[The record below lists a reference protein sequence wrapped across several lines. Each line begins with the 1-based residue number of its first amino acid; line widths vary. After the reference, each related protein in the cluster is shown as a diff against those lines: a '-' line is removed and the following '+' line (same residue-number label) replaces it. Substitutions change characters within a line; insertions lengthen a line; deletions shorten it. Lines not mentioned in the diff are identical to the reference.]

1 MVELMD
7 TLSVM
12 ILLTAFVLMASKR
25 FKSYI
30 RAFRLQSILIA
41 LTVGIMGAREYL
53 DEGRVDVL
61 FVCLLIVTLK
71 VVLIPRLMNRTY
83 AGIEKRV
90 EKDFIWNIPMLV
102 LVSSG
107 LVVFSY
113 FAVSDLEGMRE
124 GAGIMQMVNAVSLI
138 LIGLFFMIS
147 RKKAIGQI
155 IGFLVI
161 ENGLFT
167 TAVMT
172 THGMPLIVDLGIFVD
187 LITAVLIM
195 GVMVFRISERFESI
209 NLDKLNKLKG

>member
-41 LTVGIMGAREYL
+41 LTVGIMGAREYQ

-61 FVCLLIVTLK
+61 IVCLLIVALK

-83 AGIEKRV
+83 AGIENRV

-172 THGMPLIVDLGIFVD
+172 THGMPFIVDLGIFVD

-195 GVMVFRISERFESI
+195 GVMVFRISERFETI
-209 NLDKLNKLKG
+209 NMDRLNKLKG

>member
-1 MVELMD
+1 
-7 TLSVM
+7 
-12 ILLTAFVLMASKR
+12 
-25 FKSYI
+25 
-30 RAFRLQSILIA
+30 
-41 LTVGIMGAREYL
+41 
-53 DEGRVDVL
+53 
-61 FVCLLIVTLK
+61 
-71 VVLIPRLMNRTY
+71 
-83 AGIEKRV
+83 
-90 EKDFIWNIPMLV
+90 
-102 LVSSG
+102 
-107 LVVFSY
+107 
-113 FAVSDLEGMRE
+113 MRE

-195 GVMVFRISERFESI
+195 GVLVFRISERFESI
-209 NLDKLNKLKG
+209 NMDRLNKLKG